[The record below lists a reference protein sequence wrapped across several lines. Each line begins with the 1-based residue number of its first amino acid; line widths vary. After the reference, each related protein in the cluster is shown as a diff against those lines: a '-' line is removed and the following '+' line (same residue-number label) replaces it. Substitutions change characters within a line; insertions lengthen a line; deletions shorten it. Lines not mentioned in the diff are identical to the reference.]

1 MNKQKFW
8 TVVGSAYLAFWSV
21 LIPTKAQAFINKSLE
36 QCHIPFNY
44 WTTAKIK
51 ALARSLAH
59 EQYGWG
65 RTEYKALNKL
75 WTQESHWNPRAY
87 NDAVGD
93 PTDGTHAGGI
103 PQILALDPRT
113 PAPQQIERGLAYISK
128 RYGKPSVA
136 WNHERNH
143 GWY

>member
-8 TVVGSAYLAFWSV
+8 AIVGSSYLALWSI
-21 LIPTKAQAFINKSLE
+21 LIPAKAQAFVVKTLGVCRMPHS
-36 QCHIPFNY
+36 Y
-44 WTTAKIK
+44 WTTIRIK
-51 ALARSLAH
+51 QYTRDTMLN
-59 EQYGWG
+59 EYGW
-65 RTEYKALNKL
+65 RRSEYKALNKL